1 MDAPEL
7 EVSDDPTL
15 ALLTVEEA
23 ARRLRIGRTLCFRL
37 VGSGELESVAVG
49 RLRRVPP
56 AALHDYVNRLR
67 KVTVGIRDD
76 GKPDRRH
83 VERKTRAEVTEAVR
97 DLERQ
102 RDAKTVRKPGKPWT
116 VKTWLTH
123 WIENIAPL
131 GVNENT
137 MVGYGAAIRK
147 HLIPGLGAHR
157 LDRLKPEH
165 IETFYAAMQANGS
178 KPATA
183 HQAHRTFRTALNE
196 AVRRGHLGQNP
207 VRLAKAPRVRED
219 EVEPYSVE
227 EVRRLLRAADKR
239 RNSARWAVALSL
251 GLRQGEALGL
261 KWTDVDLDRGVL
273 MVRRSRRRPRYAHG
287 CGDTCGRKAGYC
299 PQRKRTNPETADTKS
314 RAGRRA
320 VGLPP
325 QLVDLLRT
333 HRKRQDA
340 ERVAAG
346 DKWTEEGWL
355 FATETGRGTSPRT
368 DYDDWKELLA
378 AAKVRDGRLH
388 DARHTAATVLLILG
402 VSERAVMG
410 LMGWSS
416 TAMAARYQHMV
427 DTVRTDIARR
437 VDGLIWKPE
446 GRESADGDT
455 VRGPRVG

>member
-1 MDAPEL
+1 MAEDKKRTRQPN
-7 EVSDDPTL
+7 
-15 ALLTVEEA
+15 
-23 ARRLRIGRTLCFRL
+23 GRSSIYL
-37 VGSGELESVAVG
+37 GKDGKWHG
-49 RLRRVPP
+49 R
-56 AALHDYVNRLR
+56 
-67 KVTVGIRDD
+67 VTVGIRDD

-97 DLERQ
+97 ELERQ
-102 RDAKTVRKPGKPWT
+102 RDAKTVKKPGKAWT

-137 MVGYGAAIRK
+137 MVGYGAAVRK

-165 IETFYAAMQANGS
+165 IETFYASMQAKGS

-207 VRLAKAPRVRED
+207 VQLAKAPRVRED

-227 EVRRLLRAADKR
+227 EVRSLLRAADKR

-261 KWTDVDLDRGVL
+261 KWTDVDLDGGVL

-325 QLVDLLRT
+325 QLVDLLRM

-340 ERVAAG
+340 ERVTAG

-368 DYDDWKELLA
+368 DYDDWKELLSD
-378 AAKVRDGRLH
+378 AKVRDGRLH

-427 DTVRTDIARR
+427 DTVRGDIARQI
-437 VDGLIWKPE
+437 DGLIWAVDTDSE
-446 GRESADGDT
+446 RGR
-455 VRGPRVG
+455 P